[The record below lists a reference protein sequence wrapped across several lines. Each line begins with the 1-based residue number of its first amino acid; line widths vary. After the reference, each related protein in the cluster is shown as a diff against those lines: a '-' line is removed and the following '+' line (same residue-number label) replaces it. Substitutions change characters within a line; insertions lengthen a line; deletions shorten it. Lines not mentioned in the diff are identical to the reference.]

1 MGARVGLT
9 DVATEED
16 ARLVAA
22 ALADR
27 RAFGALYRRYV
38 DPIYRYTYHRLGAR
52 EQAEDATSQI
62 FLKALVA
69 LPTHRTDRSF
79 RSWLFTIAHNVVTDC
94 YRARRP
100 LEPLELVPEPIDG
113 RVSPEDEAIARV
125 EQDEVRRML
134 ERLPVE
140 QRRILELRL
149 AGLNS
154 AEIAQV
160 LGKSQGAVK
169 VAQSRAIA
177 RLRDQ
182 FGGQPEETPNDR
194 S

>member
-1 MGARVGLT
+1 MEDRLGSTGEAP
-9 DVATEED
+9 DSD

-27 RAFGALYRRYV
+27 SAFAALYRRYV
-38 DPIYRYTYHRLGAR
+38 DAIYRYAYHRLGTR

-69 LPTHRTDRSF
+69 LPSHKSDRSF

-100 LEPLELVPEPIDG
+100 QEPLDLVAEVED
-113 RVSPEDEAIARV
+113 RTSSPEDEALHIVQR
-125 EQDEVRRML
+125 DEIRKML
-134 ERLPVE
+134 QLLPND

-149 AGLNS
+149 AGLTS
-154 AEIAQV
+154 VEIGEV
-160 LGKSQGAVK
+160 LGKSAGAVK
-169 VAQSRAIA
+169 VAQSRSIA
-177 RLRDQ
+177 RLRKS
-182 FGGQPEETPNDR
+182 FGGEQPEETHHD
-194 S
+194 

>member
-1 MGARVGLT
+1 MGARVGSR
-9 DVATEED
+9 DVAAEED

-27 RAFGALYRRYV
+27 SAFAALYRRYV

-62 FLKALVA
+62 FLKALTA

-94 YRARRP
+94 YRARKPQDP
-100 LEPLELVPEPIDG
+100 LALVPEPIDSRG
-113 RVSPEDEAIARV
+113 SPEDEAIARV
-125 EQDEVRRML
+125 EQDELHRML
-134 ERLPVE
+134 EQLSVD

-177 RLRDQ
+177 RLRAQ
-182 FGGQPEETPNDR
+182 FGNQPEETPND
-194 S
+194 